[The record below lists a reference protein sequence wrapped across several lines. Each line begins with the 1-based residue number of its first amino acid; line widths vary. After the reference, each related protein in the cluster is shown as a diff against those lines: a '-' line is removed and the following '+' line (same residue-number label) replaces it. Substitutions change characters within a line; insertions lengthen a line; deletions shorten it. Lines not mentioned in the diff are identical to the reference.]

1 MVSMSS
7 EGVVDVGVDAE
18 AAVGFPS
25 LAALP
30 HDQSRV
36 RTVGFLAAQVEP
48 RSVSPCPHLLFI
60 VLRDRG
66 PPAMLLG

>member
-1 MVSMSS
+1 MERAILWGLVEDVIMVSMSS

-30 HDQSRV
+30 RDRSRV
-36 RTVGFLAAQVEP
+36 RTVGF
-48 RSVSPCPHLLFI
+48 SGNS
-60 VLRDRG
+60 G
-66 PPAMLLG
+66 GTS